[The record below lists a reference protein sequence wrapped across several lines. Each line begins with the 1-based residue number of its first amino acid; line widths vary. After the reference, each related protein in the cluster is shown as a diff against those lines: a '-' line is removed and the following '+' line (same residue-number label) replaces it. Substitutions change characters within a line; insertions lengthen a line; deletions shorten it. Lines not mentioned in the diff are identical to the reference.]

1 MRARASLEIKG
12 QREIRTS
19 VIIKLQAKNGNQAKI
34 GDAIEENTITSKTKE
49 QHLHLCHPPIARAHM
64 WCQCPF
70 NSVGGI
76 LCLQTFMKLLF
87 HPNFEI
93 LSFCLF
99 SQGFAHC
106 LFKKLTNLS
115 KCINERWDAPYQ
127 FLPLLATF
135 IQSKNIFG
143 RFLTLRLQLCKFL
156 SCLWSLS

>member
-1 MRARASLEIKG
+1 MI
-12 QREIRTS
+12 IRQ
-19 VIIKLQAKNGNQAKI
+19 KLVMQSNRTWSPLRQKNSTFNYAVFPLPGH
-34 GDAIEENTITSKTKE
+34 T
-49 QHLHLCHPPIARAHM
+49 L
-64 WCQCPF
+64 WCQCLF

-93 LSFCLF
+93 LCFCLF

-135 IQSKNIFG
+135 IQSKHIFG